1 MRTAAQRRKELET
14 KLAKIKAEERA
25 EETRKKILV
34 GSFIMSQHPNPL
46 KIQGFAESLT
56 RDHDRILFGLAPLKQ
71 KDQSG
76 GSAQSQT

>member
-1 MRTAAQRRKELET
+1 MRTAAQKRAELEL
-14 KLAKIKAEERA
+14 KLAKIKNEERA

-56 RDHDRILFGLAPLKQ
+56 RDHDRILFGLPPLKQ
-71 KDQSG
+71 KDQPAESK
-76 GSAQSQT
+76 

>member
-1 MRTAAQRRKELET
+1 MRTAAQKRAELEL
-14 KLAKIKAEERA
+14 KLAKIKNEERA

-34 GSFIMSQHPNPL
+34 GSFVMSQHPDPL
-46 KIQGFAESLT
+46 QIPGFAQSLT